1 MNACNVLD
9 KSINIEP
16 TNNNMSLYD
25 TLNEDLKTATRN
37 KKQDTVLAIRQIK
50 SEFWRITEPITL
62 STGEV
67 TNRPKTLSDI
77 TDSDIL
83 KIIAKLI
90 KSNDVMKSH
99 GKYCKDSVVYMYYYN
114 KFKPKGVDRETILA
128 WVKENVDYTKLKNEK
143 QAFGIIKKQFPDADI
158 KLIIEV
164 SNYERELYSI

>member
-1 MNACNVLD
+1 MNTCEVLD
-9 KSINIEP
+9 KSISIEP

-67 TNRPKTLSDI
+67 TNRPKKSEDI
-77 TDSDIL
+77 TNEDIL
-83 KIIAKLI
+83 SVIKKLL
-90 KSNDVMKSH
+90 KSNDVMQLH
-99 GKYCKDSVVYMYYYN
+99 GKYSSDSVVYMHYYN
-114 KFKPKGVDRETILA
+114 RFKKGVDRETILA
-128 WVKENVDYTKLKNEK
+128 WVKENIDYTKLKNDK
-143 QAFGIIKKQFPDADI
+143 QAFGIIKRNFPDADI

>member
-1 MNACNVLD
+1 MNTCEVLD

-67 TNRPKTLSDI
+67 TNRPKKSEDI

-90 KSNDVMKSH
+90 KSNDVMMSH
-99 GKYCKDSVVYMYYYN
+99 GKYCKDSIIYKCYYN
-114 KFKPKGVDRETILA
+114 NFKPKNPDRETILA
-128 WVKENVDYTKLKNEK
+128 WVKENIDYGKLKNEK
-143 QAFGIIKKQFPDADI
+143 QAFGTIKRNFPDADI